1 VLKSNE
7 PPPENRSPTGQ
18 IGPYWLYLLSLLTTC
33 GGILLFYIPSF
44 LSLLA
49 IVYNLRRY
57 FALLHSLFWGSAYFT
72 ASCLRQHKQKN
83 IVASCVAV
91 NNIECQTLILSGSI
105 SKNMLLPRHI
115 GRFLFPGA
123 GHFYQ

>member
-18 IGPYWLYLLSLLTTC
+18 IGPYWLYL
-33 GGILLFYIPSF
+33 

-72 ASCLRQHKQKN
+72 ASCLRQHKQRQVVYAN
-83 IVASCVAV
+83 INKKTQLHLA
-91 NNIECQTLILSGSI
+91 
-105 SKNMLLPRHI
+105 
-115 GRFLFPGA
+115 
-123 GHFYQ
+123 